1 VDDGFCLTRAS
12 EIGNTC
18 VVLLSANEHGI
29 AKRIEPGAHGILST
43 IERDAGKRRLLRP
56 RPVRRRRHRIGR
68 RRWRECPGMSRKT
81 RCPRKLS

>member
-18 VVLLSANEHGI
+18 VVLLSVSEHGI
-29 AKRIEPGAHGILST
+29 AKRIEPGVHGILSM
-43 IERDAGKRRLLRP
+43 IERDAGKRRLRRP
-56 RPVRRRRHRIGR
+56 RPVRRRGHQIGH

-81 RCPRKLS
+81 RCLRKLS